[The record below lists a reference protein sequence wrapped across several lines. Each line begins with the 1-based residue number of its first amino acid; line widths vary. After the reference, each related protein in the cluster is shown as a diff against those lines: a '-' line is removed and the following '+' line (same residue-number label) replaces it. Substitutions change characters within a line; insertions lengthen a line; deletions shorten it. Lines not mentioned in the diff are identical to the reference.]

1 MVSKIRHGTD
11 SDITASAA
19 PDLLLPSD
27 RTGGRIQL
35 YGWDLR
41 SRTWHG
47 PSELNLA
54 ASRPHRLTSALE
66 NAAGLSWFGP
76 MICSMPGEPAG
87 RFFVIIH
94 DLRDCAV
101 ALIYCEES
109 KAGPV
114 EILAVLPAARRSQ
127 LRPEFAFEFLAFT
140 GFLGSLEGGAELEV
154 SEGIAGALAETSPSD
169 SMVFSISTGLW
180 AYDFDGVLSRCV
192 EQTAFAVLQWL
203 RKPRGRG
210 TPRPKSPSI
219 QH

>member
-1 MVSKIRHGTD
+1 MLLSKIRPGAGLDT
-11 SDITASAA
+11 IASAGA
-19 PDLLLPSD
+19 DPLRSPDEAEW
-27 RTGGRIQL
+27 RIQL

-54 ASRPHRLTSALE
+54 AARPHRLTAALA
-66 NAAGLSWFGP
+66 NAPGLSWFGP
-76 MICSMPGEPAG
+76 MICSTPGEPAG

-94 DLRDCAV
+94 DLRDCVV

-114 EILAVLPAARRSQ
+114 EIVAVIPAERRSQ
-127 LRPEFAFEFLAFT
+127 LRPDFAFEFLAFA
-140 GFLGSLEGGAELEV
+140 GFLESLGGGAELEV
-154 SEGIAGALAETSPSD
+154 SEGIAGAFAETSASD

-192 EQTAFAVLQWL
+192 EQITFAVLHWL
-203 RKPRGRG
+203 RKPCGRG
-210 TPRPKSPSI
+210 APRESR
-219 QH
+219 

>member
-1 MVSKIRHGTD
+1 MLRKIRPGTG
-11 SDITASAA
+11 SDIIASAA
-19 PDLLLPSD
+19 PDLLCPQD
-27 RTGGRIQL
+27 PVGWHIQL

-54 ASRPHRLTSALE
+54 AARPHRLTAALASAP
-66 NAAGLSWFGP
+66 GLSWFGP
-76 MICSMPGEPAG
+76 MICSTPGEPAG

-114 EILAVLPAARRSQ
+114 EILAVIPAAQRSQ
-127 LRPEFAFEFLAFT
+127 LRPDFALEFLAFA
-140 GFLGSLEGGAELEV
+140 GFLGSLGVGAELEV
-154 SEGIAGALAETSPSD
+154 SEGIAGALAETPASD

-180 AYDFDGVLSRCV
+180 APDLDGVLSTCV
-192 EQTAFAVLQWL
+192 EQTAFAVLHWL
-203 RKPRGRG
+203 RRHGN
-210 TPRPKSPSI
+210 
-219 QH
+219 

>member
-1 MVSKIRHGTD
+1 MISKIRPSVGL
-11 SDITASAA
+11 DIVASAE
-19 PDLLLPSD
+19 PDLLRPPD
-27 RTGGRIQL
+27 RAEWRIQL

-54 ASRPHRLTSALE
+54 AARPHRLAAALG
-66 NAAGLSWFGP
+66 NAPGLSWFGP
-76 MICSMPGEPAG
+76 MVCSTHGEPAG

-94 DLRDCAV
+94 DLKDCAV

-114 EILAVLPAARRSQ
+114 EIVVVIPAERRSR
-127 LRPEFAFEFLAFT
+127 LRPEFAFEFLAFA
-140 GFLGSLEGGAELEV
+140 GFLRSLGSGAELEV
-154 SEGIAGALAETSPSD
+154 SEGIAGALAETSSSD

-192 EQTAFAVLQWL
+192 EQITFAVLHWL
-203 RKPRGRG
+203 RKPCGRS
-210 TPRPKSPSI
+210 TPPDSR
-219 QH
+219 